1 MKNKKSFFDAFDAS
15 HGKITV
21 NTDEQIDMQD
31 EKPDDGESSDKKTKS
46 KNKNITIKQTEDSST
61 SNRKRGIS
69 MDIKEIENAWKKNKA
84 SEPEEIVMEN
94 IEMTKASIKSI
105 VNHANAIAAGLNES
119 NQSSLSEGW
128 IQSKITIIEDYLKA
142 VHDYIMYYEEEE
154 EEESEDV
161 E

>member
-1 MKNKKSFFDAFDAS
+1 MKNKKSFFETFDAS
-15 HGKITV
+15 HGKIIT
-21 NTDEQIDMQD
+21 NTDEQIDMEY
-31 EKPDDGESSDKKTKS
+31 EKPDDGENPDKKTKS
-46 KNKNITIKQTEDSST
+46 KNKNIPIKQIEDSST
-61 SNRKRGIS
+61 SNKKRGIS

-142 VHDYIMYYEEEE
+142 VHDYIMYYK